1 MTTGAVSTIPIDGG
15 PNNPVTVL
23 TAPAVPS
30 SGVYYITASVT
41 IAFASGDVVA
51 CAPVP
56 NQIEPQTAQFGP
68 PSASTT
74 AALPV
79 NGALSLSAGQ
89 APSIIC
95 IDANSNQNT
104 AFLEGSINATLI
116 SSSNAAVADRAR
128 SGRFPL
134 KIVTSGK

>member
-1 MTTGAVSTIPIDGG
+1 M
-15 PNNPVTVL
+15 
-23 TAPAVPS
+23 PS
-30 SGVYYITASVT
+30 SGVYYITASAT
-41 IAFASGDVVA
+41 ISVASGDMVA
-51 CAPVP
+51 CAAVP
-56 NQIEPQTAQFGP
+56 NQIEAQTAQFGA
-68 PSASTT
+68 PSAAITT
-74 AALPV
+74 PLAV

-104 AFLEGSINATLI
+104 AFLAGSMNATLI
-116 SSSNAAVADRAR
+116 SSSNAAGPDRAR